1 MNMEDIDLNMIID
14 SKEIGR
20 RIRKRRRE
28 LRLRQRDIAGNEFT
42 VGYISQLE
50 VGNIYPSVK
59 ALTYLGKVLEVPLSY
74 FLDPEYEEKKD
85 LLEKIKKLDNSY
97 VQFLEAERLIRNGA
111 YNEAKNLLERFL
123 DEFDPNDPRYI
134 KAKFL
139 MICCYIETENY
150 KLAAEWFDDFIGTL
164 LSDDNNLK
172 YAAWLYYKIGI
183 SYWMMERH
191 LKALRT
197 LEKGVDLIDKNNLD
211 LHDLKG
217 KMLLNIANL
226 LIKVNNYVKARDY
239 FMMCMNYSKD
249 HGLVK
254 YIGSCYHGIG
264 FTSYYLNEY
273 KDAIKNIRRAIFV
286 NNIFGL
292 KEEVAKEYN
301 YLGYIYIDMKQ
312 YDFALKNF
320 EKSMEIYKELN
331 KMVYVSFNL
340 TEIGRIQY
348 LQGNYNQALKYLE
361 RADKLLSENPNFLE
375 ERCRINRLIGDVYAA
390 QQEYV
395 KAEDSYKRA
404 ESFIA
409 NIDAEKEKAALGEAL
424 GNLYY
429 RMGRVEEA
437 LDYFSSTK
445 NEDNVKSPLR
455 DSINL

>member
-1 MNMEDIDLNMIID
+1 
-14 SKEIGR
+14 
-20 RIRKRRRE
+20 
-28 LRLRQRDIAGNEFT
+28 
-42 VGYISQLE
+42 
-50 VGNIYPSVK
+50 
-59 ALTYLGKVLEVPLSY
+59 
-74 FLDPEYEEKKD
+74 
-85 LLEKIKKLDNSY
+85 
-97 VQFLEAERLIRNGA
+97 
-111 YNEAKNLLERFL
+111 
-123 DEFDPNDPRYI
+123 
-134 KAKFL
+134 

>member
-1 MNMEDIDLNMIID
+1 MDMEDMDLNMIID

-28 LRLRQRDIAGNEFT
+28 LKLRQRDIAGDEFT

-59 ALTYLGKVLEVPLSY
+59 ALTYLGRILDVPLSY
-74 FLDPEYEEKKD
+74 FLDPEYDEKSN
-85 LLEKIKKLDNSY
+85 LLDRMDKLNDSY
-97 VQFLEAERLIRNGA
+97 ISFLEAERLMRNEN
-111 YNEAKNLLERFL
+111 YKEALSILEGFL
-123 DEFDPNDPRYI
+123 KEFDPKDPRYI

-139 MICCYIETENY
+139 IICCHAETDNNKVATE
-150 KLAAEWFDDFIGTL
+150 LFDELIGML
-164 LSDDNNLK
+164 LSDDSNLK

-183 SYWMMERH
+183 CYWRMERH

-197 LEKGVDLIDKNNLD
+197 LEKGIDLIDKNNLD
-211 LHDLKG
+211 LYDLKG

-226 LIKVNNYVKARDY
+226 LMKVNNYVKARDY
-239 FMMCMNYSKD
+239 FIMCMNFSKE

-273 KDAIKNIRRAIFV
+273 KDAVKNIRRAIFV

-292 KEEVAKEYN
+292 KEEIAKEYN

-320 EKSMEIYKELN
+320 EKSTEIYKELN
-331 KMVYVSFNL
+331 KMQYVAFNM
-340 TEIGRIQY
+340 TEIARINY
-348 LQGNYNQALKYLE
+348 IYENYNHALRLLE
-361 RADKLLSENPNFLE
+361 RADKLLAENNNYLE
-375 ERCRINRLIGDVYAA
+375 ERCRIYRLMGDINTTTL
-390 QQEYV
+390 EYE
-395 KAEDSYKRA
+395 KAEELYKFA
-404 ESFIA
+404 ESLVE
-409 NIDAEKEKAALGEAL
+409 NVDAEKEKSLLKESM

-429 RMGRVEEA
+429 KMGRNEEA
-437 LDYFSSTK
+437 LEYFSGSK
-445 NEDNVKSPLR
+445 NEENVQYR
-455 DSINL
+455 NT